1 MFYKKKD
8 FSLYYEVHG
17 SSSKQILIL
26 PGWGDTRKTF
36 DSFIE
41 YYKEKYRIWI
51 IDYPGF
57 GESTFPERDLT
68 IYDYAILI
76 KEFMEDK
83 KIVNPI
89 LIAHSFG
96 GRIATLLTAHLK
108 VKIDRM
114 VFMDTAGIRRKSLK
128 RSIRQTIYKMR
139 KKLNLVLPKTKRES
153 YLKNLRLKYGSV
165 DYNNLSLDMIKT
177 FSNVVREDLRE
188 YIPKISSEVLL
199 IWGML
204 DNDTP
209 LKDGYYFNKK
219 IKNSAI
225 IIFPKG
231 THFTY
236 LEYPCLILN
245 IIDKFIEN

>member
-1 MFYKKKD
+1 MFYKNKD

-17 SSSKQILIL
+17 SSDKHMLIL

-36 DSFIE
+36 AHFIE
-41 YYKEKYRIWI
+41 YYKKKYRVWI
-51 IDYPGF
+51 MDYPGF
-57 GESTFPERDLT
+57 GKSTFPERDLT

-96 GRIATLLTAHLK
+96 GRIATLLTTYLK
-108 VKIDRM
+108 VRIDRM
-114 VFMDTAGIRRKSLK
+114 LFMDTAGIRRKSLK
-128 RSIRQTIYKMR
+128 RSIRQIIYKVR
-139 KKLNLVLPKTKRES
+139 KKLSLLLPKAKRES
-153 YLKNLRLKYGSV
+153 YLKRLRLKYGSI
-165 DYNNLSLDMIKT
+165 DYNNLSSDMIKT
-177 FSNVVREDLRE
+177 FSNVVREDLRD
-188 YIPKISSEVLL
+188 YISKIPSEVLL

-204 DNDTP
+204 DSDTP
-209 LKDGYYFNKK
+209 IQDGYYFNKK
-219 IKNSAI
+219 IKGSAI